1 MTFIKSILIVIGYYI
16 VIVVVADVAGVLLNT
31 LFDIFAGRS
40 KSTLLYYA
48 VWFVTAIFAGMLYFS
63 FASSTVKV
71 NETFAKN
78 SWIIIL
84 IGIIL
89 STILI
94 FIFYANGQMTET
106 NMYYVPGNPYMT
118 YTFFITFIL
127 ASIFAQYLDKP
138 YLPDKKTK

>member
-1 MTFIKSILIVIGYYI
+1 MTFVKSIFIVIGYYI
-16 VIVVVADVAGVLLNT
+16 LIIVVADVAGVLLNT
-31 LFDIFAGRS
+31 FFDIFAGRS

-78 SWIIIL
+78 NWIIIL

-89 STILI
+89 SIILI
-94 FIFYANGQMTET
+94 FIFYANGQMEET
-106 NMYYVPGNPYMT
+106 KMYYVPGNPYMT

-138 YLPDKKTK
+138 YLPDKKIK